1 MSSMY
6 GRRWGKCSLKT
17 SLTRKE
23 SAAAIDAVFA
33 AITAALAQGDG
44 LSLTGFGTFA
54 VSDRAAREAKNPRT
68 GDKIAVPAGKRV
80 KFKAGKVL
88 KDAVN

>member
-1 MSSMY
+1 M
-6 GRRWGKCSLKT
+6 
-17 SLTRKE
+17 E
-23 SAAAIDAVFA
+23 AVFA

-44 LSLTGFGTFA
+44 LSLADFGVFT

-68 GDKIAVPAGKRV
+68 GDKIAVTAGKRV

>member
-23 SAAAIDAVFA
+23 SVAAIDAVFA

-68 GDKIAVPAGKRV
+68 GDKIAVTAGKRV

>member
-17 SLTRKE
+17 SLTRNE
-23 SAAAIDAVFA
+23 SVA

-68 GDKIAVPAGKRV
+68 GDKIAVTAGKRV
-80 KFKAGKVL
+80 KFKPGKVL